1 MISGP
6 VSLRTVAHSVTATL
20 LVGFAC
26 TANAESDWYSC
37 HDARGRPLSGQW
49 PPEGCVGEICKTNPV
64 TGARTCTPPPET
76 PEQRKRREDA
86 EKRQR
91 ECEKKAHDQH
101 LDDLRFLDKYWSDD
115 IIEDERNRA
124 IAEQQGR
131 INDARKRLEQLKAE
145 QKKLDSD
152 ADFYGTKHP
161 MPTQLRSDIES
172 NGKLLD
178 AQERASVSLVDG
190 MGKVNERYDEMRKRR
205 RGLLE
210 KGSVP
215 LRCDNGLPH

>member
-1 MISGP
+1 VILRA
-6 VSLRTVAHSVTATL
+6 VASLIAIL

-37 HDARGRPLSGQW
+37 HDAQGRPLSGQW

-76 PEQRKRREDA
+76 PEQRKTREEA

-91 ECEKKAHDQH
+91 ECKKKAHDQH

-124 IAEQQGR
+124 IAEQQRR
-131 INDARKRLEQLKAE
+131 INDARKQLEDLRAE

-152 ADFYGTKHP
+152 AEFYGTKHP
-161 MPTQLRSDIES
+161 MPAQLRSDIE
-172 NGKLLD
+172 NNRKLLD
-178 AQERASVSLVDG
+178 AQERDTGSLVNG
-190 MGKVNERYDEMRKRR
+190 MQQVNERYDLMRKRR
-205 RGLLE
+205 RDLLE
-210 KGSVP
+210 KGSAP
-215 LRCDNGLPH
+215 FPCDNGLPQ